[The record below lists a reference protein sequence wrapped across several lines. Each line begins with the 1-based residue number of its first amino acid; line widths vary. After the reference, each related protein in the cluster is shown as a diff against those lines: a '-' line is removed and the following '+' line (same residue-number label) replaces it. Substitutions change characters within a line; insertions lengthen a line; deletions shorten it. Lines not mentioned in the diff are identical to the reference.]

1 MRRAVL
7 RSEQKALCVSIHD
20 VAPATW
26 PACQRLLNAIHE
38 VADIPLTLLVVPC
51 YHGHDRPDPGCE
63 AMLAALLAR
72 GHELALHGYRHLDS
86 GPPAS
91 DWRKRWLRGVYT
103 RNEGEFSALSAAQS
117 RILLA
122 LGLEW
127 FGRRGWPVEGFVPPA
142 WLLGSG
148 AWQAL
153 REAPFSY
160 TTTWT
165 HFHLLSPAR
174 RIWSPSL
181 VYTARNRSGRQLSP
195 RVAVAQAAC
204 MGAAG
209 LVRLGLHP
217 ADAAHPALLRHAQH
231 LLGALLASRAPMTKS
246 AFARRSRSV

>member
-1 MRRAVL
+1 MPTER
-7 RSEQKALCVSIHD
+7 KALCVSIHD

-26 PACQRLLNAIHE
+26 PACQRLLAAIHE

-51 YHGHDRPDPGCE
+51 YHGHDRPDPGYD
-63 AMLAALLAR
+63 AMLTALLAR

-91 DWRKRWLRGVYT
+91 GWRKRWLRGVYT

-117 RILLA
+117 RLLLA

-127 FGRRGWPVEGFVPPA
+127 FDRRGWPVDGFVPPA

-148 AWQAL
+148 AWLAL
-153 REAPFSY
+153 RDAPFSY

-165 HFHLLSPAR
+165 HFHLLSPRR

-181 VYTARNRSGRQLSP
+181 VYAARNRSGRQLSP
-195 RVAVAQAAC
+195 RLAVAQAAC

-231 LLGALLASRAPMTKS
+231 LLGALLESRVPMTKA
-246 AFARRSRSV
+246 AFARQSRSL

>member
-1 MRRAVL
+1 MPTKR
-7 RSEQKALCVSIHD
+7 KALCVSIHD

-26 PACQRLLNAIHE
+26 PACRRLLRAIRE

-51 YHGHDRPDPGCE
+51 YHGSDSIDPGYE
-63 AMLAALLAR
+63 AMLAALLAQ

-91 DWRKRWLRGVYT
+91 DWRQRWLRGVYT
-103 RNEGEFSALSAAQS
+103 RGEGEFAALGAAQS
-117 RILLA
+117 RLLLA

-127 FGRRGWPVEGFVPPA
+127 FGRRGWPVDGFVPPA

-148 AWQAL
+148 AWLAL

-160 TTTWT
+160 TTTWP
-165 HFHLLSPAR
+165 HFHLLSPRR

-181 VYTARNRSGRQLSP
+181 VYAARNRSGRQLSP
-195 RVAVAQAAC
+195 RLAEAQAAC

-231 LLGALLASRAPMTKS
+231 LVGALLASRVPMTKC
-246 AFARRSRSV
+246 AFARMCRSV

>member
-1 MRRAVL
+1 MPTER
-7 RSEQKALCVSIHD
+7 KALCVSVHD

-26 PACQRLLNAIHE
+26 PACQRLLAAIAE

-51 YHGHDRPDPGCE
+51 YHGSDRPARDYE
-63 AMLAALLAR
+63 AMLTALLAR
-72 GHELALHGYRHLDS
+72 GHELALHGYRHLDG

-91 DWRKRWLRGVYT
+91 GWRKRWLRGVYT
-103 RNEGEFSALSAAQS
+103 RNEGEFSALSAEQS
-117 RILLA
+117 RLLLA
-122 LGLEW
+122 RGLEW
-127 FGRRGWPVEGFVPPA
+127 FGRRGWPVDGFVPPA

-148 AWQAL
+148 AWLAL

-165 HFHLLSPAR
+165 HFHLLSPQR

-181 VYTARNRSGRQLSP
+181 VYAARNGGGRALSA
-195 RVAVAQAAC
+195 RLATAQAAC

-246 AFARRSRSV
+246 AFARSRSV

>member
-1 MRRAVL
+1 MPTER
-7 RSEQKALCVSIHD
+7 KALCVSIHD

-26 PACQRLLNAIHE
+26 PACQRLLRAIHE
-38 VADIPLTLLVVPC
+38 VADVPLTLLVVPC
-51 YHGHDRPDPGCE
+51 YHGSDLTDPGYE
-63 AMLAALLAR
+63 ATLAGLLAQ

-86 GPPAS
+86 GPAAAG
-91 DWRKRWLRGVYT
+91 WRERWLRGVYT
-103 RNEGEFSALSAAQS
+103 RGEGEFSALGAAQS
-117 RILLA
+117 QLLLA

-127 FGRRGWPVEGFVPPA
+127 FGRRGWPVDGFVPPA

-148 AWQAL
+148 AWLAL
-153 REAPFSY
+153 RKAPFSY

-165 HFHLLSPAR
+165 HFHLLSPRR

-181 VYTARNRSGRQLSP
+181 VYAARNRSGRQLSP
-195 RVAVAQAAC
+195 RLAVAQAAC

-231 LLGALLASRAPMTKS
+231 LVAALLASRVPMTKS